1 MSNFLLQ
8 EWGWGVREGGGGRKM
23 VMKKKQKE
31 KEIKGS

>member
-1 MSNFLLQ
+1 V
-8 EWGWGVREGGGGRKM
+8 GVGSGGRAGGRKM